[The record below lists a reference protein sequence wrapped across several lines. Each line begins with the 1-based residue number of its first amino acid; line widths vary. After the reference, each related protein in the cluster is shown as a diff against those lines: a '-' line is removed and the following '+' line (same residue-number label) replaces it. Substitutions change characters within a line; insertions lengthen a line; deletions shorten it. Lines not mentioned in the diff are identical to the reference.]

1 MLIYVKNIKKKKK
14 KKIGFFFFQTEM
26 YSLFDVEE
34 DEEME
39 MLPGKSFDTSTSVYT
54 LTNSTT
60 AHHLNSLTRVT
71 SS

>member
-1 MLIYVKNIKKKKK
+1 MCS
-14 KKIGFFFFQTEM
+14 FFFFLFQTEM
-26 YSLFDVEE
+26 YSLYDVEE

-39 MLPGKSFDTSTSVYT
+39 MVPGKSFNSSASVYT

-60 AHHLNSLTRVT
+60 AIHPNSLTHVT

>member
-1 MLIYVKNIKKKKK
+1 
-14 KKIGFFFFQTEM
+14 M

-34 DEEME
+34 DEEMD
-39 MLPGKSFDTSTSVYT
+39 MLPGKSFNSASVYT

-60 AHHLNSLTRVT
+60 AFHPDSLTHVT

>member
-1 MLIYVKNIKKKKK
+1 
-14 KKIGFFFFQTEM
+14 M
-26 YSLFDVEE
+26 YSLYDVEE

-39 MLPGKSFDTSTSVYT
+39 MLPGKSFNSSASVYT

-60 AHHLNSLTRVT
+60 AIHPNSLTHVT

>member
-1 MLIYVKNIKKKKK
+1 
-14 KKIGFFFFQTEM
+14 M

-39 MLPGKSFDTSTSVYT
+39 MLPGKSFDSSASVYT
-54 LTNSTT
+54 LTNSKT
-60 AHHLNSLTRVT
+60 ALHPNSLTHVT